1 MLAIIIAKGIIV
13 RYPRV
18 DCTIVVI
25 KFRVIIARSEAKEI
39 PFVLES
45 KGFII
50 MRKSVINLIIK
61 D

>member
-1 MLAIIIAKGIIV
+1 MLAIIIAKDTIT
-13 RYPRV
+13 RFLKV

-25 KFRVIIARSEAKEI
+25 KFTVIIIRAEAKEI